1 MFCKDCGK
9 ELRDEAVFCPNCG
22 KKQVDE
28 QQTENVFGTEDA
40 RQPQNQQP
48 SGVYGSQQ
56 PAQAYQSGQPGYP
69 VKPKKR
75 HGCLIALLVF
85 LGILA
90 AAVVAVY
97 FLVPGL
103 LRPYDLGVSSS
114 REAYESGLYKLQMT
128 KDVSP
133 ETGEAGDYYV
143 SFGSPQPVSTS
154 LTDEEITSFFNENR
168 PDYFAVKDVQVRVNE
183 DGSIEASAN
192 LDTTYAFNQV
202 LNGAYSREDAKSALP
217 MLGLLP
223 NHVNFYFKAYG
234 SVVNN
239 QIQGLSIEDVSVMGI
254 TIPDSL
260 VGSQTANSFIA
271 STLNDYI
278 ARMNAQSGSNY
289 ERIQASGGDMDF
301 VGSVPSSVTR
311 IPIG

>member
-1 MFCKDCGK
+1 M
-9 ELRDEAVFCPNCG
+9 
-22 KKQVDE
+22 
-28 QQTENVFGTEDA
+28 
-40 RQPQNQQP
+40 
-48 SGVYGSQQ
+48 
-56 PAQAYQSGQPGYP
+56 
-69 VKPKKR
+69 
-75 HGCLIALLVF
+75 ALLIF
-85 LGILA
+85 LGVLA

-114 REAYESGLYKLQMT
+114 QEAYESGLSKLQMT
-128 KDVSP
+128 KDASP
-133 ETGEAGDYYV
+133 ETGEADDYYV
-143 SFGSPQPVSTS
+143 SFGSPHAVSTS

-192 LDTTYAFNQV
+192 LDTTYVFNQI
-202 LNGAYSREDAKSALP
+202 LNGAYSREDARSALP

-223 NHVNFYFKAYG
+223 THVNFYFKAYG

-239 QIQGLSIEDVSVMGI
+239 QVQGLYIEDVSVMGI

-260 VGSQTANSFIA
+260 VDTADSFITG
-271 STLNDYI
+271 TLNDYI

-289 ERIQASGGDMDF
+289 ELIQASGGDIDF